1 MDNPALYFSRDKKT
15 MSKKTRP
22 VIVSIGIFTML
33 FIVACNSPDIYD
45 KYKPVDK
52 NGWHKEDIIA
62 FDPEIPD
69 TTNQYNFIVNLR
81 HTTDY
86 KYRNIYFFTTT
97 HFPNGD
103 VSRDT
108 IELMLA
114 GKSGEWK
121 GKGFGS
127 VKTYRQMLLRGV
139 RFDQQGRYVFEFRQA
154 MRQDTLKG
162 LEDIGLQIQKFQK

>member
-1 MDNPALYFSRDKKT
+1 MKRNRILLTA
-15 MSKKTRP
+15 
-22 VIVSIGIFTML
+22 GIL
-33 FIVACNSPDIYD
+33 SVVFIVGCNSPDIYNE
-45 KYKPVDK
+45 YKPVNK
-52 NGWHKEDIIA
+52 NGWYKDDIIA
-62 FDPEIPD
+62 FNPKTPD
-69 TTNQYNFIVNLR
+69 TSNRYNFIVNLR

-86 KYRNIYFFTTT
+86 PYRNIYFFTTT

-114 GKSGEWK
+114 QKSGEWK
-121 GKGFGS
+121 GEGFGAI
-127 VKTYRQMLLRGV
+127 KTYRQMLLRGV
-139 RFDQQGRYVFEFRQA
+139 RFDQQGDYVFEFRQA